1 MNVVINRNSGQED
14 QRVFNE
20 SLCLAGLSEEGQLR
34 LHFKKDTMAVL
45 KSRMTASEL
54 LGSITGLMEIAA
66 DLAEQL
72 ATASRTAATEESQ
85 SCSGKCDY
93 EASCE
98 LSIPPCILA
107 EAGIPLDKPLL
118 AYVEDG
124 SIVIKGEEEAFPDEV
139 TGELLRILADAK
151 VDADGLT
158 TLLKGEKIVYGE

>member
-1 MNVVINRNSGQED
+1 MNVVLNRSSDQD

-20 SLCLAGLSEEGQLR
+20 ALCPAGLSEEEQLR
-34 LHFKKDTMAVL
+34 LHFKKDMRAVL
-45 KSRMTASEL
+45 KSRMTTRDL
-54 LGSITGLMEIAA
+54 LRAITGLMEITT

-72 ATASRTAATEESQ
+72 ATASRTAATEEPQ

-93 EASCE
+93 EESCE

-124 SIVIKGEEEAFPDEV
+124 SIVIKGEEEPFPTKV
-139 TGELLRILADAK
+139 TGALLRFLADEK
-151 VDADGLT
+151 VDAEGLSD
-158 TLLKGEKIVYGE
+158 LLKGEKIVNGE